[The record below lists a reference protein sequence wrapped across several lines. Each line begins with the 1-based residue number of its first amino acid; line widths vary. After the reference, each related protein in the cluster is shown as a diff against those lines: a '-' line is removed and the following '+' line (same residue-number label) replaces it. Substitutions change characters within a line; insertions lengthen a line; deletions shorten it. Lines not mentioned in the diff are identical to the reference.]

1 MLPQRPNCTKLF
13 RPRRGVS
20 ERYRVTTAHNGSAP
34 RFQRTRSGYDPV
46 AVNHYIAELVLRQ
59 QAQHCEIETLK
70 AEIASLKD
78 ENAALKDTSPSAQAV
93 TDRMAKM
100 LRLAVDEVFQMQS
113 EARAEAA
120 TLVSAA
126 RDEAEAVR
134 TQKREMLADMNARQ
148 RALESEHADV
158 MRRAREEAEQLVAQ
172 ATAEVER
179 MRVIDARRREK
190 AEQELDAEIIRL
202 RTDAQFQIDDQL
214 QATQQECEKRL
225 GEAKI
230 EADRRLHVADE
241 QIEHGLSEARRTLE
255 ETSQRRVGILEQLA
269 RIHAQL
275 ENIPALLESA
285 RHSETEPL
293 QSINGAVAE
302 LRAI

>member
-1 MLPQRPNCTKLF
+1 M
-13 RPRRGVS
+13 
-20 ERYRVTTAHNGSAP
+20 TTAHNGSAP

-202 RTDAQFQIDDQL
+202 APMPNFRSTISCRPHSRSVRSGLAKPKSRPIDGCML
-214 QATQQECEKRL
+214 PTSRLSTASARL
-225 GEAKI
+225 GERWKRSAS
-230 EADRRLHVADE
+230 
-241 QIEHGLSEARRTLE
+241 G
-255 ETSQRRVGILEQLA
+255 
-269 RIHAQL
+269 
-275 ENIPALLESA
+275 ESA
-285 RHSETEPL
+285 S
-293 QSINGAVAE
+293 SNN
-302 LRAI
+302 

>member
-1 MLPQRPNCTKLF
+1 
-13 RPRRGVS
+13 
-20 ERYRVTTAHNGSAP
+20 
-34 RFQRTRSGYDPV
+34 
-46 AVNHYIAELVLRQ
+46 
-59 QAQHCEIETLK
+59 
-70 AEIASLKD
+70 
-78 ENAALKDTSPSAQAV
+78 
-93 TDRMAKM
+93 
-100 LRLAVDEVFQMQS
+100 
-113 EARAEAA
+113 
-120 TLVSAA
+120 
-126 RDEAEAVR
+126 
-134 TQKREMLADMNARQ
+134 MNARQ

-255 ETSQRRVGILEQLA
+255 EISQRRVGILEQLA

>member
-1 MLPQRPNCTKLF
+1 M
-13 RPRRGVS
+13 
-20 ERYRVTTAHNGSAP
+20 TTAHNGSAP

-113 EARAEAA
+113 EARAEAATLVAEAA

-255 ETSQRRVGILEQLA
+255 EISQRRVGILEQLA

>member
-1 MLPQRPNCTKLF
+1 MTPSF
-13 RPRRGVS
+13 PRTGVS
-20 ERYRVTTAHNGSAP
+20 GHAG
-34 RFQRTRSGYDPV
+34 
-46 AVNHYIAELVLRQ
+46 AVQ
-59 QAQHCEIETLK
+59 
-70 AEIASLKD
+70 
-78 ENAALKDTSPSAQAV
+78 
-93 TDRMAKM
+93 
-100 LRLAVDEVFQMQS
+100 
-113 EARAEAA
+113 
-120 TLVSAA
+120 
-126 RDEAEAVR
+126 
-134 TQKREMLADMNARQ
+134 
-148 RALESEHADV
+148 
-158 MRRAREEAEQLVAQ
+158 
-172 ATAEVER
+172 
-179 MRVIDARRREK
+179 
-190 AEQELDAEIIRL
+190 
-202 RTDAQFQIDDQL
+202 

-255 ETSQRRVGILEQLA
+255 EISQRRVGILEQLA

>member
-1 MLPQRPNCTKLF
+1 
-13 RPRRGVS
+13 
-20 ERYRVTTAHNGSAP
+20 
-34 RFQRTRSGYDPV
+34 
-46 AVNHYIAELVLRQ
+46 
-59 QAQHCEIETLK
+59 
-70 AEIASLKD
+70 
-78 ENAALKDTSPSAQAV
+78 
-93 TDRMAKM
+93 
-100 LRLAVDEVFQMQS
+100 
-113 EARAEAA
+113 AEAA

-255 ETSQRRVGILEQLA
+255 EISQRRVGILEQLA

>member
-1 MLPQRPNCTKLF
+1 M
-13 RPRRGVS
+13 
-20 ERYRVTTAHNGSAP
+20 TTAHNGSAP

-179 MRVIDARRREK
+179 MRVIDARRLRK
-190 AEQELDAEIIRL
+190 PSRNLMPKSSGFAPMPNFRSTISCRPHSRSVRSGLAKPKSRPIDGCMLPTSRL
-202 RTDAQFQIDDQL
+202 STAS
-214 QATQQECEKRL
+214 ARL
-225 GEAKI
+225 GERWKRSAS
-230 EADRRLHVADE
+230 
-241 QIEHGLSEARRTLE
+241 G
-255 ETSQRRVGILEQLA
+255 
-269 RIHAQL
+269 
-275 ENIPALLESA
+275 ESA
-285 RHSETEPL
+285 S
-293 QSINGAVAE
+293 SNN
-302 LRAI
+302 

>member
-1 MLPQRPNCTKLF
+1 M
-13 RPRRGVS
+13 
-20 ERYRVTTAHNGSAP
+20 TTAHNGSAP

-172 ATAEVER
+172 AT
-179 MRVIDARRREK
+179 
-190 AEQELDAEIIRL
+190 
-202 RTDAQFQIDDQL
+202 
-214 QATQQECEKRL
+214 
-225 GEAKI
+225 
-230 EADRRLHVADE
+230 
-241 QIEHGLSEARRTLE
+241 
-255 ETSQRRVGILEQLA
+255 
-269 RIHAQL
+269 
-275 ENIPALLESA
+275 
-285 RHSETEPL
+285 
-293 QSINGAVAE
+293 
-302 LRAI
+302 

>member
-1 MLPQRPNCTKLF
+1 M
-13 RPRRGVS
+13 
-20 ERYRVTTAHNGSAP
+20 TTAHNGSAP

-93 TDRMAKM
+93 TAKM

-255 ETSQRRVGILEQLA
+255 EISQWRVGILEQLA

>member
-1 MLPQRPNCTKLF
+1 M
-13 RPRRGVS
+13 
-20 ERYRVTTAHNGSAP
+20 TTAHNGSAP

-158 MRRAREEAEQLVAQ
+158 MRRAREELNSLWRRQPPRWSGCVSSMPDAVRKPSRNLMPKSSGFAPMPNFRSTISCRPHSRSVRSGLAKPKSRPIDGCMLPTSRLS
-172 ATAEVER
+172 TAS
-179 MRVIDARRREK
+179 A
-190 AEQELDAEIIRL
+190 
-202 RTDAQFQIDDQL
+202 
-214 QATQQECEKRL
+214 RL
-225 GEAKI
+225 GERWKRSAS
-230 EADRRLHVADE
+230 
-241 QIEHGLSEARRTLE
+241 G
-255 ETSQRRVGILEQLA
+255 
-269 RIHAQL
+269 
-275 ENIPALLESA
+275 ESA
-285 RHSETEPL
+285 S
-293 QSINGAVAE
+293 SNN
-302 LRAI
+302 

>member
-1 MLPQRPNCTKLF
+1 MRVVRIPVRNTVKFLHASAAVLPQRPNCTKLF

-126 RDEAEAVR
+126 R
-134 TQKREMLADMNARQ
+134 
-148 RALESEHADV
+148 
-158 MRRAREEAEQLVAQ
+158 MRRKRS
-172 ATAEVER
+172 ER
-179 MRVIDARRREK
+179 RSEK
-190 AEQELDAEIIRL
+190 
-202 RTDAQFQIDDQL
+202 
-214 QATQQECEKRL
+214 CW
-225 GEAKI
+225 
-230 EADRRLHVADE
+230 
-241 QIEHGLSEARRTLE
+241 
-255 ETSQRRVGILEQLA
+255 
-269 RIHAQL
+269 RI
-275 ENIPALLESA
+275 
-285 RHSETEPL
+285 
-293 QSINGAVAE
+293 
-302 LRAI
+302 

>member
-1 MLPQRPNCTKLF
+1 M
-13 RPRRGVS
+13 
-20 ERYRVTTAHNGSAP
+20 TTAHNGSAP

-190 AEQELDAEIIRL
+190 AEQNLMPKSSGFAPMPNFRSTISCRPHSRSVRSGLAKPKSRPIDGCMLPTSRL
-202 RTDAQFQIDDQL
+202 STAS
-214 QATQQECEKRL
+214 ARL
-225 GEAKI
+225 GERWKRSAS
-230 EADRRLHVADE
+230 
-241 QIEHGLSEARRTLE
+241 G
-255 ETSQRRVGILEQLA
+255 
-269 RIHAQL
+269 
-275 ENIPALLESA
+275 ESA
-285 RHSETEPL
+285 S
-293 QSINGAVAE
+293 SNN
-302 LRAI
+302 